1 MGVQVEGTRAIAER
15 GQVVHTE
22 RVHHAE
28 HGIRHRRAV
37 RRLDVQVAGETIL
50 GLAEQHERAATMI
63 VHVRVA
69 HRRPVNDHRLIE
81 HVALAFLD
89 TLELVEEVRQHRHVI
104 LVEQLEVAHP
114 LLAAAMVRRR
124 MEALVGAALRIRT
137 AGAVAAHLEREHARD
152 IGRER
157 ERLNVNKDNFNEV
170 MASQNLKLDLKV
182 DNRLEDSEEGSQLQV
197 SLDVRSL
204 KDLEPDAIA
213 KNVPELRKLLEMR
226 EALTALKGPLG
237 NMPAFKAAMEKLLT
251 DEESRNQ
258 LLAELEKKS

>member
-1 MGVQVEGTRAIAER
+1 MAKDSSVAPK
-15 GQVVHTE
+15 E
-22 RVHHAE
+22 RVN
-28 HGIRHRRAV
+28 IRFKPATGDAKEEKELPHKLLVLGDFTARA
-37 RRLDVQVAGETIL
+37 D
-50 GLAEQHERAATMI
+50 
-63 VHVRVA
+63 
-69 HRRPVNDHRLIE
+69 
-81 HVALAFLD
+81 D
-89 TLELVEEVRQHRHVI
+89 T
-104 LVEQLEVAHP
+104 P
-114 LLAAAMVRRR
+114 LQ
-124 MEALVGAALRIRT
+124 
-137 AGAVAAHLEREHARD
+137 
-152 IGRER
+152 ER
-157 ERLNVNKDNFNEV
+157 ERMNVNKDNFNEV